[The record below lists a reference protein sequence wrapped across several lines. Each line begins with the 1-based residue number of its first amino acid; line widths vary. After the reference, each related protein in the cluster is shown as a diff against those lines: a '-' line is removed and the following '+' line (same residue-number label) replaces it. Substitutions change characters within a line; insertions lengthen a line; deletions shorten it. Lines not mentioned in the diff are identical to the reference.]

1 MVSVVGI
8 RVSDESLVDVGGI
21 VLTIRH
27 YGFYIITHVF
37 FSLQCLGEK
46 GNRPREK
53 LIRWMQPGS
62 SFARPVPATGRAAS
76 IWARAVHLS

>member
-46 GNRPREK
+46 WNRPREK
-53 LIRWMQPGS
+53 LIRWMQPGPWPGPVEQS
-62 SFARPVPATGRAAS
+62 SSRAAS
-76 IWARAVHLS
+76 IL